1 MGRKMLH
8 AGNPRDVATDDV
20 DDDDDAIIL
29 EVAPPLGLLGN

>member
-1 MGRKMLH
+1 MLH

-20 DDDDDAIIL
+20 DDDDDDAIFL